1 MHGRKRKEKTV
12 VMVFDAGDEK
22 FRVIPLPYRCIDF
35 TIEGIA
41 ELS

>member
-1 MHGRKRKEKTV
+1 
-12 VMVFDAGDEK
+12 MVFDAGDEK